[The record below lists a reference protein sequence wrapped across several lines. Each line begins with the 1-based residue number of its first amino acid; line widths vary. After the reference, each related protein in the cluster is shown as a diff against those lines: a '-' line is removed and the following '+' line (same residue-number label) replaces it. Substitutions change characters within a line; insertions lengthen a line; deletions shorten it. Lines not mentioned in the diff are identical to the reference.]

1 MASSRILSSK
11 AVNKLQVNR
20 LDAQAIRSDNIIV
33 QNPSYLFSAVFNNGN
48 FSRDST
54 GGTLTFT
61 RSDFHS
67 IIQFSDRPFRQTD
80 NIDFESFVSLFG
92 ISDSGSNTFAQDPPN
107 GVLVHEE
114 EQRTYIIRLLNS
126 DTDSVTFSLELLP
139 GESHKLTD
147 VNGRMSLFVDDDKS
161 SSTEVTIQS
170 INFQYDPLSQ
180 DSKTMDN
187 PLYQRNELTSITFS
201 KGVKNFQIKTGEEYN
216 KDIFSNISLLGKRI
230 SISGESINP
239 FFTYKDKLDSISSNP
254 DQVSSFYMY
263 PNSVSHNATTDTGV
277 AKMRYNVNTPFIES
291 NSLKIQIHFSF

>member
-20 LDAQAIRSDNIIV
+20 LDAQAIRSDNIIP

-48 FSRDST
+48 FTRDST

-61 RSDFHS
+61 RSDVHS

-126 DTDSVTFSLELLP
+126 DTDSATFSLELLP
-139 GESHKLTD
+139 GESHNLTD
-147 VNGRMSLFVDDDKS
+147 VNGRMSLFVDDSGNTMVKI
-161 SSTEVTIQS
+161 TS
-170 INFQYDPLSQ
+170 IIFKYLPYIDGTTATWTQPNKLP
-180 DSKTMDN
+180 
-187 PLYQRNELTSITFS
+187 SITFS
-201 KGVKNFQIKTGEEYN
+201 GVTDHFIITENNTYDTNYLKQIRDLG
-216 KDIFSNISLLGKRI
+216 DNISLSATG
-230 SISGESINP
+230 INP
-239 FFTYKDKLDSISSNP
+239 FYKDNKSLGENYSKKPNVMYTTSFMG
-254 DQVSSFYMY
+254 DQLI
-263 PNSVSHNATTDTGV
+263 NTNKTTLGYYVYAPETI
-277 AKMRYNVNTPFIES
+277 T
-291 NSLKIQIHFSF
+291 NSLNIEISYNIVKSKK